1 MPAMNQGRVVV
12 VTGGGRGLGR
22 AYCLRLAASGARV
35 VVNDPG
41 VAMDGSATGESPAE
55 EVAAAV
61 VASGG
66 EAVAERSDIS
76 TSAGGEAA
84 VACALT
90 TWGRLDAVVANAGI
104 GRPRM
109 VFNLTDDEWDDVI
122 RVHLR
127 GTFTVARAASRHW
140 RAEAKAGRTTTGR
153 LVTTTTGLLL
163 LGGAGQSNYVAAKA
177 GVLAFTE
184 AVAAELAPYGA
195 TANSVMPSAMT
206 RMAGV
211 GWRMAASRDAALAA
225 GRLDPTDPALMAELV
240 TYLCSEASGWISGQC
255 LRLQGGE
262 VQHAIGF
269 QGGPS
274 AERTDRGWQAD
285 ELEAVL
291 RDLVADPSPRT
302 TDTPPQT
309 WTALRS
315 PPP

>member
-1 MPAMNQGRVVV
+1 MGVNTERVVV

-41 VAMDGSATGESPAE
+41 VAMDGSATGETPAE
-55 EVAAAV
+55 EV
-61 VASGG
+61 VAEIETAGG
-66 EAVAERSDIS
+66 QAVAEASDIS
-76 TSAGGEAA
+76 TSAGGDAA
-84 VACALT
+84 IACALD

-109 VFNLTDDEWDDVI
+109 VFNLSDDEWDDVI

-127 GTFTVARAASRHW
+127 GTFTVTRAAARHW
-140 RAEAKAGRTTTGR
+140 RTQAKAGRTTTGR
-153 LVTTTTGLLL
+153 LVTTASGLLL

-184 AVAAELAPYGA
+184 AVAAELGPYGA

-211 GWRMAASRDAALAA
+211 GWRMAASRDQALAA
-225 GRLDPTDPALMAELV
+225 GRLDPTDPGLMAELV
-240 TYLCSEASGWISGQC
+240 TYLCSEASGWLSGQC
-255 LRLQGGE
+255 IRLQGGE
-262 VQHAIGF
+262 VQHAVGF
-269 QGGPS
+269 QGGRA
-274 AERTDRGWQAD
+274 AERTDRGWQAEEMD
-285 ELEAVL
+285 EVL
-291 RDLVADPSPRT
+291 RGLVDEPEPRT
-302 TDTPPQT
+302 TDTPPDG